1 MLKVLPEKIS
11 NLIAAGEVIQRPAS
25 VVKELLENSV
35 DAGATSVTLIIGDY
49 GKTLIQVLDNGCG
62 MNREEAKLCFAS
74 HATSKI
80 SSIEDIEKIQTFGF
94 RGEALASI
102 AACSDVVLKTRR
114 AEDEVGTQVHIESGK
129 IESVADVATSVGC
142 NIAVRNIFYNIP
154 ARRKFLKTDA
164 SEYRQIVNEFT
175 RVALTRLDI
184 EFCFISNSK
193 EIFRLAAGES
203 FKQRVAIITNSSLL
217 KISKELIDVNVQT
230 GVVEIGGYI
239 GTPHSAK
246 KSQQNT
252 YLFVNNRFFR
262 SPLLHKAIMNGYRR
276 LIPEDIT
283 PSYFIFLNVP
293 AGEYDVNISPSKTEV
308 KFENEQA
315 IFQILEA
322 TVKEAIGKNAFA
334 PVIEFGEEDV
344 PQEISSADG
353 FSITPA
359 ERSARSIRQPQIT
372 YDPLFNPFKTERP
385 RGDEEEGRIAEEKYG
400 EYSAAAF
407 LDLGDN
413 LVAVN
418 NPKGDGILV
427 IDIVRAKQ
435 RIFYENYIKT
445 VSGQNIAIQEELF
458 PKSVT
463 LDHVKTKA
471 LTENAEYL
479 KSIGFEI
486 RTFGKESIVVSGTP
500 SNFNGEKFS
509 VEDCIEEIADML
521 LQNNSSSPDA
531 IDPKAIALKVLR
543 YTNFTPQLPPSQSY
557 VNELVRQLFLCSE
570 PAVCPTGGYCFT
582 VISKEQI
589 NKQLL

>member
-1 MLKVLPEKIS
+1 MLKILPEKIS

-35 DAGATSVTLIIGDY
+35 DAGATSITLIIGDY

-80 SSIEDIEKIQTFGF
+80 SSIEDIESIRTFGF

-102 AACSDVVLKTRR
+102 AACSDVVLKTRK
-114 AEDEVGTQVHIESGK
+114 AEDEIGTQVHIESGK
-129 IESVADVATSVGC
+129 IESVADVATAAGC

-184 EFCFISNSK
+184 EFSFISNSK
-193 EIFRLAAGES
+193 EIFRLAAGETL
-203 FKQRVAIITNSSLL
+203 KQRIAILTNASLL
-217 KISKELIDVNVQT
+217 KISKELIDVNIQT

-252 YLFVNNRFFR
+252 YLFINNRFFR
-262 SPLLHKAIMNGYRR
+262 SPLLHKAVMNGYRR

-283 PSYFIFLNVP
+283 PSYFIFLTVP

-334 PVIEFGEEDV
+334 PVIEFGEDDV

-353 FSITPA
+353 FTMTPS
-359 ERSARSIRQPQIT
+359 ERASHSFRQPQIT
-372 YDPLFNPFKTERP
+372 YNPLFNPFKTEKAKK
-385 RGDEEEGRIAEEKYG
+385 EEGRIAEPKYE
-400 EYSAAAF
+400 EYSAAQF

-413 LVAVN
+413 LVAVK
-418 NPKGDGILV
+418 NPKGEGILV

-445 VSGQNIAIQEELF
+445 VSGKNIAIQQELF
-458 PKSVT
+458 PKTVS
-463 LDHVKTKA
+463 LDHVKMKV
-471 LTENAEYL
+471 LSDNAEYL

-486 RTFGKESIVVSGTP
+486 RPFGKESIVVSGTP

-521 LQNNSSSPDA
+521 LQNNTSSPDA

-543 YTNFTPQLPPSQSY
+543 FTNFTPQLPPSQGFVS
-557 VNELVRQLFLCSE
+557 ELVMQLLRCSE

>member
-1 MLKVLPEKIS
+1 MLKILPEKIS

-35 DAGATSVTLIIGDY
+35 DAGATSITLIIGDY

-62 MNREEAKLCFAS
+62 MNREEAKLCFTS

-80 SSIEDIEKIQTFGF
+80 SSIEDIESIRTFGF

-102 AACSDVVLKTRR
+102 AACSDVVLKTRK
-114 AEDEVGTQVHIESGK
+114 AEDEIGTQVHIESGK
-129 IESVADVATSVGC
+129 IESVADVATAAGC

-184 EFCFISNSK
+184 EFSFISNSK
-193 EIFRLAAGES
+193 EIFRLAAGETL
-203 FKQRVAIITNSSLL
+203 KQRIAILTNASLL
-217 KISKELIDVNVQT
+217 KISKELIDVNIQT

-252 YLFVNNRFFR
+252 YLFINNRFFR
-262 SPLLHKAIMNGYRR
+262 SPLLHKAVMNGYRR

-283 PSYFIFLNVP
+283 PSYFIFLTVP

-334 PVIEFGEEDV
+334 PVIEFGEDDV

-353 FSITPA
+353 FTMTPS
-359 ERSARSIRQPQIT
+359 ERASHSFRPPQIT
-372 YDPLFNPFKTERP
+372 YDPLFNPFKTERAK
-385 RGDEEEGRIAEEKYG
+385 GEEECIAEPKYE
-400 EYSAAAF
+400 EYSAAHF

-413 LVAVN
+413 LVAVK
-418 NPKGDGILV
+418 NPKGEGILV

-445 VSGQNIAIQEELF
+445 VSGKNIAIQQELF
-458 PKSVT
+458 PKTVS
-463 LDHVKTKA
+463 LDHVKMKV
-471 LTENAEYL
+471 LSDNAEYL

-486 RTFGKESIVVSGTP
+486 RPFGKESIVVSGTP

-521 LQNNSSSPDA
+521 LQNNTSSPDA

-543 YTNFTPQLPPSQSY
+543 FTNFTPQLPPSQGFVS
-557 VNELVRQLFLCSE
+557 ELVMQLLRCSE
-570 PAVCPTGGYCFT
+570 PAVCPMGGYCFT